1 MSADAYLASVRSSLR
16 RSLFQRLK
24 PLGLSQDEVNRLVTV
39 ATGRVMDL
47 SNVADLAALAS
58 AAGPVVAALTTAA
71 PDNPALASFNTVR
84 DNVRDPVR
92 DLIEQQVEP

>member
-1 MSADAYLASVRSSLR
+1 MSTDAFLASVRSSLR

-24 PLGLSQDEVNRLVTV
+24 PLGLSQDEVNRLVTQ
-39 ATGRVMDL
+39 ATSRAMAL

-58 AAGPVVAALTTAA
+58 VAGPVVAALETAS
-71 PDNPALASFNTVR
+71 PGNPALAGFNTVR